1 MIRRRTVDSREQPSP
16 AAATPRPTGRT
27 INPEAEARRL
37 NRQAAD
43 ALRKLG
49 LAVEEEPA
57 FRFRP

>member
-1 MIRRRTVDSREQPSP
+1 VDSREQPS
-16 AAATPRPTGRT
+16 AAAAAPPPSGRT
-27 INPEAEARRL
+27 ANPDAEARRL

-49 LAVEEEPA
+49 LAVEEEPS